1 MANEQRLHL
10 FPLTTAVQT
19 AAASLVGAAATAQ
32 LTIAGCDLTALAAQY
47 GTPLYLY
54 DQATMDAAVG
64 AYQRAL
70 AQYYPGEGGVTYAGK
85 AFLCVAAAQWTQR
98 HHLLLD
104 CTGAGELQ
112 VAAAAGV
119 ARTHILVHGVN
130 KTAAD
135 LAAAVAQAG
144 IIVVDNLTELERLA
158 TLLASHPDQPQLWLR
173 VRPGTAVET
182 HAYRQTGQEDS
193 KFGLSPAEVKTAV
206 AFCQAKGLA
215 LTGLH
220 FHQGSHFHDPE
231 PLVPALEVVLDLAT
245 ALRDDLGWTPQTI
258 SPGGGWGVAYHEDD
272 LPQPAVEAYVAF
284 VGHHLAQECQR
295 RKLPLPR
302 LQLEPGRS
310 LVARAGVALYRV
322 GAVKQT
328 ATRRWLLIDGGLADN
343 PRPALYDA
351 CYSALPVSDPFQENE
366 GPAWL
371 AGPFCE
377 SGDILIKGLALPAV
391 AAGDLLAVPVTGA
404 YQLAMG
410 SNYNGARRPAV
421 LWLQQGNAHLIQR
434 REELAELTR
443 RDFPLPSL
451 VLEK

>member
-10 FPLTTAVQT
+10 FPLTTTLQPSEPPV
-19 AAASLVGAAATAQ
+19 VGTTPPTV
-32 LTIAGCDLTALAAQY
+32 LTIAGCELTALAAQY

-54 DQATMDAAVG
+54 DQATMDAAVD

-70 AQYYPGEGGVTYAGK
+70 AQYYPGGGGVTYAGK

-112 VAAAAGV
+112 VAATAGV
-119 ARTHILVHGVN
+119 ARKQILVHGVN

-158 TLLASHPDQPQLWLR
+158 ALLAQSPAQPELWLR

-206 AFCQAKGLA
+206 AFCQAKGLL

-231 PLVPALEVVLDLAT
+231 PLVPALEVVLDLAG
-245 ALRDDLGWTPQTI
+245 ALRDDLGWTPQTL
-258 SPGGGWGVAYHEDD
+258 SPGGGWGVAYHEDE

-284 VGHHLAQECQR
+284 VAHHLVQECKR
-295 RKLPLPR
+295 RNLPLPR

-322 GAVKQT
+322 GAVKHT

-351 CYSALPVSDPFQENE
+351 RYSALPVIDPLQENA

-377 SGDILIKGLALPAV
+377 SGDILIKGLDLPPLE
-391 AAGDLLAVPVTGA
+391 AGALLAVPVTGA

-421 LWLQQGNAHLIQR
+421 LWLHAGKAHLIQR

-443 RDFPLPSL
+443 RDFPLP
-451 VLEK
+451 

>member
-1 MANEQRLHL
+1 MANEQRLQL
-10 FPLTTAVQT
+10 FPLTTRVQP
-19 AAASLVGAAATAQ
+19 AVGATPATK
-32 LTIAGCDLTALAAQY
+32 LTIADCDLTALADQY

-54 DQATMDAAVG
+54 DQATMDAAVA
-64 AYQRAL
+64 AYQQAL
-70 AQYYPGEGGVTYAGK
+70 ASYYPGEGGVTYAGK
-85 AFLCVAAAQWTQR
+85 AFLCIAAAQWTQR
-98 HHLLLD
+98 HNLLLD

-119 ARTHILVHGVN
+119 PRARILVHGVN

-135 LAAAVAQAG
+135 LRAAVAQAG

-158 TLLASHPDQPQLWLR
+158 DLLAQTTEQPQIWLR
-173 VRPGTAVET
+173 VRPGTAVDT

-193 KFGLSPAEVKTAV
+193 KFGLAPAEVKTAV
-206 AFCQAKGLA
+206 AFCQLKGLR

-231 PLVPALEVVLDLAT
+231 PLVPALEVVLDLAV
-245 ALRDDLGWTPQTI
+245 ALRDDLGWTPSYL
-258 SPGGGWGVAYHEDD
+258 SPGGGWGVAYHEAD
-272 LPQPAVEAYVAF
+272 LPQPAVAAYVSF
-284 VGHHLAQECQR
+284 VGHHLAQECSR
-295 RKLPLPR
+295 RNLPLPC

-322 GAVKQT
+322 GAVKHT

-351 CYSALPVSDPFQENE
+351 RYSALPVADPLAANVD
-366 GPAWL
+366 PAWL

-377 SGDILIKGLALPAV
+377 SGDILIKGLDLPAV
-391 AAGDLLAVPVTGA
+391 EAGALLAVPVTGA

-421 LWLQQGNAHLIQR
+421 LWLVAGQAHLIQR

-443 RDFPLPSL
+443 RDLPLP
-451 VLEK
+451 

>member
-1 MANEQRLHL
+1 MANEQRLQL
-10 FPLTTAVQT
+10 FPLTTALDSS
-19 AAASLVGAAATAQ
+19 AASTTDIGSTPEATTV
-32 LTIAGCDLTALAAQY
+32 LTIAGCDLSALAEQY

-54 DQATMDAAVG
+54 DQATMDTAVG
-64 AYQRAL
+64 AYQQAL
-70 AQYYPGEGGVTYAGK
+70 AQYYPGGGGVTYAGK

-98 HHLLLD
+98 HNLLLD

-112 VAAAAGV
+112 VAATAGV
-119 ARTHILVHGVN
+119 AREQILVHGVN

-158 TLLASHPDQPQLWLR
+158 ILLAESPHQPQLWLR

-193 KFGLSPAEVKTAV
+193 KFGLSPAEVKSAV
-206 AFCQAKGLA
+206 AFCQAKGLL

-231 PLVPALEVVLDLAT
+231 PLVPALEVVLDLA
-245 ALRDDLGWTPQTI
+245 AMLRDDLGWTPQTL

-284 VGHHLAQECQR
+284 VGHHLVQECQR
-295 RKLPLPR
+295 RNLPLPR

-351 CYSALPVSDPFQENE
+351 RYSALPVSEPLQENG
-366 GPAWL
+366 GPTWL

-377 SGDILIKGLALPAV
+377 SGDILIKGLALPAL
-391 AAGDLLAVPVTGA
+391 AAGALLAVPVTGA

-421 LWLQQGNAHLIQR
+421 LWLHAGMAHLIQR
-434 REELAELTR
+434 REELHELTR
-443 RDFPLPSL
+443 RDLPLP
-451 VLEK
+451 